1 MFRVRGVLAS
11 FAVVSAISAAAQQ
24 PADPRPPQPFA
35 EHVDVTAIE
44 LMVDVRDAKG
54 EVPRGLTPADFT
66 VLEDGK
72 PQQVIGVEYLSP
84 EKASATS
91 FGTTQAKTALVEEKS
106 EWRVVIYFDF
116 GLANLNGV
124 KKAAKSLS
132 ESAEKLVALGPVD
145 IGVAK
150 PSPKLVLE
158 GSRDVV
164 AIRKVLADIEAHPP
178 AQSEIQEIRRGY
190 YIARPLATLTDTE
203 AIKEQLKIGA
213 ITAAKQEVS
222 VIRRHRD
229 HLLGFIGRY
238 DHRSPKAL
246 LLVND
251 GFDLD
256 PIGFYVSTMPDRDL
270 GREIVGELQTFSSGK
285 PTDTFLQELAA
296 RHWTITTLATNF
308 RDVYH
313 SGGIEQSGY
322 DYMANPTQSLP
333 GSKGDAPPPMNA
345 AAIAQSALGPL
356 ERAAQLTGGSVVTDV
371 SKVAVAV
378 SRLGDRI
385 RVTYQVPRAGDFKLH
400 KIEVKLNRPGFKVLA
415 PQRDRTGSSEEVA
428 NARARNLLV
437 SGTADPGELT
447 VQCGMDDFR
456 KPSAKNREATLLVR
470 ADATALGPLRAK
482 LGSTNVRYSV
492 AVEEP
497 DTEPAIRQDLLTAID
512 LANRSGLEYRL
523 PMKFTTRSRKVAVV
537 VEEMST
543 GSFGSCVMPLS
554 PEGAPAL
561 PPLAMGSAGPAPA
574 AKSPALPMAASVADR
589 LAWAPSL
596 DAALAHAA
604 AEHKLVLLYLR
615 GACGN
620 CNDASDVFL
629 AQAAG
634 HESVVQALGGVIPVR
649 ADVPAGAPA
658 GDKLA
663 DWIRAQKVPAPTL
676 IVVGPDG
683 SVVTLWGALADVG
696 AFANEL
702 SAVRQQTDSVF
713 RAAELRSAGREDEAD
728 LELGTALVRAGDNRR
743 AREKLEHAAELAR
756 AGGNEARAQLAEM
769 NLAFAL
775 SNDGDPLR
783 GLELVQRITSSPASR
798 ENEAAAWVVVG
809 SMKRAMKDGGGAV
822 EAYRHAYEVAPAQGD
837 AEATALRYLERFDK
851 QPLPAKLSVQTGAV
865 QLLAPKGSVLSGRQT
880 FSAKTLQG
888 VRRVELLL
896 DDRAVATLD
905 PPFTTTIDLGPA
917 ARAHVIRAIA
927 RDETGKLLGEDSI
940 TVNPGVQALD
950 VKLIAPAATTVSGPT
965 VVEATAAA
973 PMGHEIKRVQLFW
986 NETPVASLQ
995 RPPYRA
1001 TVDVPAGRTGYFRAV
1016 AVLDDGRTVE
1026 DTRLVNAA
1034 GASEAMSVEQ
1044 VELYARVLDASG
1056 APVRGLA
1063 ARDFTV
1069 RDEETPV
1076 KVNVR
1081 QAADDPL
1088 TIGLVVDTSG
1098 SMSASMLELKEAA
1111 ARFLRET
1118 IGPRDQAFAVSFDI
1132 APRLLHPL
1140 SNDLGSLTKTLY
1152 DVHASGDTSVY
1163 DALVYSLQQFQSTGG
1178 KKALIVFTDGVDLA
1192 SKETA
1197 AACARLARQSG
1208 VPIYVMLMSR
1218 PPAAAA
1224 TTAAKTTAK
1233 ENRAGAS
1240 ALSGLREIVESTGGA
1255 IHTNPT
1261 AAQLA
1266 ALFASIREQLR
1277 GEYMVTWTPPA
1288 RSTAGWRK
1296 VTIGVPGRGF
1306 TVRAINGYFE
1316 K

>member
-1 MFRVRGVLAS
+1 MLDRPR
-11 FAVVSAISAAAQQ
+11 AVVASLLSAALAAGALAQ
-24 PADPRPPQPFA
+24 APQPFG

-44 LMVDVRDAKG
+44 LMVDVRDSKG

-72 PQQVIGVEYLSP
+72 PQRVIGVDYLGQ
-84 EKASATS
+84 EKATASALGATPGKPAEPS
-91 FGTTQAKTALVEEKS
+91 QPQEKAD
-106 EWRVVIYFDF
+106 WRVVIYFDF

-124 KKAAKSLS
+124 RKAAKSLS
-132 ESAEKLVALGPVD
+132 ESAGKLAALGPVD

-158 GSRDVV
+158 GSRDVA
-164 AIRKVLADIEAHPP
+164 AIQKALAEIAAHPP
-178 AQSEIQEIRRGY
+178 AVNEIQDVRRSY
-190 YIARPLATLTDTE
+190 YNLRPSSKPGLWDLEALKQELKVLA
-203 AIKEQLKIGA
+203 AS
-213 ITAAKQEVS
+213 AAKQEMAIV
-222 VIRRHRD
+222 RQHRD
-229 HLLGFIGRY
+229 HLLSFIGRY

-256 PIGFYVSTMPDRDL
+256 PTGFYVSTTPDPDI
-270 GREIVGELQTFSSGK
+270 GREIAGELQTYNGSK
-285 PTDTFLQELAA
+285 ATDTFLQELAS
-296 RHWTITTLATNF
+296 RHWTVTSVATNY
-308 RDVYH
+308 RDVFV
-313 SGGIEQSGY
+313 SGGIEQAGF
-322 DYMANPTQSLP
+322 DYMANPTMSTP
-333 GSKGDAPPPMNA
+333 GEKGPAPVGMNA

-356 ERAAQLTGGSVVTDV
+356 ERVAQLTGGSVVTDV
-371 SKVAVAV
+371 GRVAVAV
-378 SRLGDRI
+378 ANLADRI
-385 RVTYQVPRAGDFKLH
+385 RVTYQVPRAGDLKLH

-415 PQRDRTGSSEEVA
+415 PQRDRTGSSDEVA
-428 NARARNLLV
+428 SARARNLLV
-437 SGTADPGELT
+437 SEHADVGELG
-447 VQCGMDDFR
+447 VVCGLDDFQ
-456 KPSAKNREATLLVR
+456 KPSAKKREATLLVR
-470 ADATALGPLRAK
+470 TDASALGALRAK
-482 LGSTNVRYSV
+482 LGSTGVRFSV

-497 DTEPAIRQDLLTAID
+497 DTEPVVRQDLLTSID
-512 LANRSGLEYRL
+512 LATRSGLEYRL
-523 PMKFTTRSRKVAVV
+523 PMKFTTSSRKVAVV
-537 VEEMST
+537 VEEMTT

-554 PEGAPAL
+554 PDGAPAL
-561 PPLAMGSAGPAPA
+561 PPLAAGSPAPA
-574 AKSPALPMAASVADR
+574 AKNPAPPMAASVADR
-589 LAWAPSL
+589 LPWARTL
-596 DAALAHAA
+596 DAALQRSA

-620 CNDASDVFL
+620 CNDASDAFL

-649 ADVPAGAPA
+649 ADVPGSAPP

-676 IVVGPDG
+676 IAVGPDG
-683 SVVTLWGALADVG
+683 TVVTLWGTLADVSV
-696 AFANEL
+696 FANEL
-702 SAVRQQTDSVF
+702 AAVRQQTDSVF
-713 RAAELRSAGREDEAD
+713 HAAELRTAGREDEAE
-728 LELGTALVRAGDNRR
+728 LELGTALVRAGDTRR

-756 AGGNEARAQLAEM
+756 ASGNRARAELAEM

-775 SNDGDPLR
+775 SNEGDPLR
-783 GLELVQRITSSPASR
+783 GLELAMKIARSPASR
-798 ENEAAAWVVVG
+798 ENEAAAWVVAG

-822 EAYRHAYEVAPAQGD
+822 EAYRHAYEIAPAQSE

-851 QPLPAKLSVQTGAV
+851 QPLPQKLAVQTGAV
-865 QLLAPKGSVLSGRQT
+865 QLIAPKGSVLSGRQT
-880 FSAKTLQG
+880 FSAKGLQS
-888 VRRVELLL
+888 VRRVELFL
-896 DDRAVATLD
+896 DDRSVATLD

-927 RDETGKLLGEDSI
+927 RDESGSLLGEDSI

-950 VKLIAPAATTVSGPT
+950 VKLIAPANPVAAGPT

-973 PMGHEIKRVQLFW
+973 PLGHEIKRVQLFW
-986 NETPVASLQ
+986 NETAVASLQ

-1034 GASEAMSVEQ
+1034 GNGETMSVEQ
-1044 VELYARVLDASG
+1044 VEIYARVLDSSG
-1056 APVRGLA
+1056 APVRGLSTG
-1063 ARDFTV
+1063 DFTV
-1069 RDEETPV
+1069 RDEDNRV
-1076 KVNVR
+1076 KAAVR
-1081 QAADDPL
+1081 QATDEPL
-1088 TIGLVVDTSG
+1088 TIGIVVDTSG

-1140 SNDLGSLTKTLY
+1140 SNDLGSLTRTLF

-1197 AACARLARQSG
+1197 AACSRLARQSG
-1208 VPIYVMLMSR
+1208 VPIYVMLMSS
-1218 PPAAAA
+1218 PAAAA
-1224 TTAAKTTAK
+1224 TTTAK
-1233 ENRAGAS
+1233 ENRAGAN
-1240 ALSGLREIVESTGGA
+1240 ALAGLREIVEATGGA
-1255 IHTNPT
+1255 IHNNPT

-1277 GEYMVTWTPPA
+1277 GEYLVTYTPPMRNA
-1288 RSTAGWRK
+1288 PGWRK
-1296 VTIGVPGRGF
+1296 VTIEVPGRGA
-1306 TVRAINGYFE
+1306 TVRAVSGYFE